1 MRHVL
6 LRLMSAICKTSAQQP
21 YRYACPFRQVGNEI
35 DAWVDRS
42 TEIYKLCLCMRT
54 CTMYAQASKQAS
66 KQINKP
72 SPDTHTHTYAS
83 AHKHTHTRKGAYM
96 IHTYIIRTYKHPC
109 IHTCNTSV
117 HACVHACKHAQM
129 QHSFLHPGIVQ
140 LYASVRTSQV
150 QLLLYLSARMIKYRT
165 TTELLVALL
174 CES

>member
-1 MRHVL
+1 
-6 LRLMSAICKTSAQQP
+6 MSAICKTSAQQP

-42 TEIYKLCLCMRT
+42 TEIYKLFLCMRT
-54 CTMYAQASKQAS
+54 CTMYAQASKQAN
-66 KQINKP
+66 QQAITRH
-72 SPDTHTHTYAS
+72 THTHTYAS
-83 AHKHTHTRKGAYM
+83 AHKHTHAKVRTC

-117 HACVHACKHAQM
+117 HACVHACKHTQM
-129 QHSFLHPGIVQ
+129 QHSFIHPGIVQ

-165 TTELLVALL
+165 TTELLVAIL

>member
-1 MRHVL
+1 
-6 LRLMSAICKTSAQQP
+6 MSAICKTSAQQP

-42 TEIYKLCLCMRT
+42 TEIYKLFLCMRT
-54 CTMYAQASKQAS
+54 RTMYAQASKQAN
-66 KQINKP
+66 QQAI
-72 SPDTHTHTYAS
+72 TR
-83 AHKHTHTRKGAYM
+83 HTHTRMHQHISTHTQRCVHAY

-117 HACVHACKHAQM
+117 HACMHACKHTQK

-165 TTELLVALL
+165 TTELLVAIL